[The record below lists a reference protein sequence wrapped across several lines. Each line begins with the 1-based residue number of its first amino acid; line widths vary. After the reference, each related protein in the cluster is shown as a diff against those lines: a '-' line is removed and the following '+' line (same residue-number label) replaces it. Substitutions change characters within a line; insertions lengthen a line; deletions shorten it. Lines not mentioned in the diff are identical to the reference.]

1 MLKTSTSS
9 DTTQPFQPSSR
20 RYLGLLRKATNMF
33 LDGLEREVEGSQT
46 GFARDKAR
54 ARTDHAT
61 RFLANVK
68 QFFSAQ
74 NKH

>member
-1 MLKTSTSS
+1 
-9 DTTQPFQPSSR
+9 
-20 RYLGLLRKATNMF
+20 MF

-46 GFARDKAR
+46 GFAKDKAR
-54 ARTDHAT
+54 ARTDHTT